1 MSGMDLKRRRVV
13 QGLGAGLLLP
23 ALGAPAVIAS
33 PRARPKLTDGVQ
45 SGDVQGDRAL
55 VWSRTDR
62 PARMIVEWD
71 TRSVFSEPRRL
82 VSPVTDERLDYT
94 ARIDLRGLPADQS
107 IFYRVR
113 FEDAR
118 DGSLSKPWFGHLRSA
133 PSEARNIRFVWSGD
147 TCGQGFGINPDIG
160 GMRIYEAMRRR
171 QPDFF
176 LHSGDTIY
184 ADGPIPERIETES
197 GRIWRNRVTEAK
209 SKVAETLD
217 EFRGNYRYNLL
228 DDNLR
233 RFNAEVPQIWQ
244 WDDHETTNN
253 WSSSKQLDERYQ
265 VKTST
270 CWRPVHARR
279 SSNTRRCASSARG
292 ATGGSTAR
300 SPTAL
305 CSTCSSSTCAAT
317 AAATAPTCRRGAA
330 PPPISS
336 AVSSCNGSSASCAV
350 RVRSGR

>member
-147 TCGQGFGINPDIG
+147 
-160 GMRIYEAMRRR
+160 R
-171 QPDFF
+171 
-176 LHSGDTIY
+176 
-184 ADGPIPERIETES
+184 
-197 GRIWRNRVTEAK
+197 K
-209 SKVAETLD
+209 SV
-217 EFRGNYRYNLL
+217 
-228 DDNLR
+228 
-233 RFNAEVPQIWQ
+233 V
-244 WDDHETTNN
+244 
-253 WSSSKQLDERYQ
+253 
-265 VKTST
+265 
-270 CWRPVHARR
+270 
-279 SSNTRRCASSARG
+279 
-292 ATGGSTAR
+292 
-300 SPTAL
+300 
-305 CSTCSSSTCAAT
+305 
-317 AAATAPTCRRGAA
+317 
-330 PPPISS
+330 
-336 AVSSCNGSSASCAV
+336 
-350 RVRSGR
+350 